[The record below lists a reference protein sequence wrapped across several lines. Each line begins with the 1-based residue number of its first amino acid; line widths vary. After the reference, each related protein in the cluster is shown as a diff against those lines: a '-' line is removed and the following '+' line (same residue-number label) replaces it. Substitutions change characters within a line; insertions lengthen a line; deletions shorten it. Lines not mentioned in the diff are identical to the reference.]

1 MYWEWLW
8 LCAVTSAGVLLVVII
23 IPIKLA
29 YKSKFHACTCSADYF
44 FTAAIVTNL
53 LSIINTLYVYTIC
66 EFSFTLQIVY
76 GHMMVTFQSLLLK
89 SILAQFI
96 WEIKLKCKK
105 NKTTFI
111 SVISIWKENKRQK
124 KKKNYYHEMKKE
136 NVAVSPSRCIQLLT
150 GIF

>member
-1 MYWEWLW
+1 MP
-8 LCAVTSAGVLLVVII
+8 VL
-23 IPIKLA
+23 
-29 YKSKFHACTCSADYF
+29 CSADYF

-53 LSIINTLYVYTIC
+53 LSVINILYVYTTAQSK
-66 EFSFTLQIVY
+66 FYLLPFTLQIVY

-96 WEIKLKCKK
+96 WEIKLKCKNK
-105 NKTTFI
+105 NKKTFI

-124 KKKNYYHEMKKE
+124 TNDCHEMKKE
-136 NVAVSPSRCIQLLT
+136 NVAMSPSRCIQLLT